1 MQAGSPPRRP
11 TDAEETLA
19 ENGLRIL
26 AFAMRQPAGTGMGEE
41 LEQEL
46 RKWIV
51 RRTLRRGPRIASR
64 RATP

>member
-1 MQAGSPPRRP
+1 
-11 TDAEETLA
+11 
-19 ENGLRIL
+19 LRIL

-46 RKWIV
+46 RTWIV